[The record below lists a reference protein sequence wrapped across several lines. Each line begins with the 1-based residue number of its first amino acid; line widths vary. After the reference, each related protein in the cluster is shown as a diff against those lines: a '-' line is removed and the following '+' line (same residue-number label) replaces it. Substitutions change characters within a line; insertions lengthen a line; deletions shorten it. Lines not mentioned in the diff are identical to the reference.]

1 MLCKGWGTTTSGG
14 QTSNKLLEVNQDVVS
29 TNTCKNVFD
38 TQVKFTILKQNIGI
52 WGFILFYCL
61 KGSKMYSFK
70 NILISD
76 LVIFFNFEDNCVD
89 VTF

>member
-1 MLCKGWGTTTSGG
+1 MTGLDDNEFRLDLQTSIFLCKGWGTTTSGG
-14 QTSNKLLEVNQDVVS
+14 DTSNKLLEVNQDVVS

-70 NILISD
+70 KI
-76 LVIFFNFEDNCVD
+76 
-89 VTF
+89 